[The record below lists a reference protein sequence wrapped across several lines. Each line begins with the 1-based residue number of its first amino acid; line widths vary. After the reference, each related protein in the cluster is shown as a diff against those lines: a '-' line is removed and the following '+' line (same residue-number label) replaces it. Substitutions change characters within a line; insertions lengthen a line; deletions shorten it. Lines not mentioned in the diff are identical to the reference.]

1 MHTNFKL
8 LLYLCFFFPSIQKT
22 MKTFPLNHALLAVLV
37 LALGACSPKNHT
49 MTRSGTAAG
58 TILKIENG
66 QTTTTPMYVPYRL
79 TSDLVEGLS
88 PKNKQLVGLLIE
100 AAQVM
105 DDIFWQQSYGDP
117 TDLVKHKDPAI
128 QAYIRVNYGPWDFLN
143 ANTPFIEG
151 VGQKPEGANFYPK
164 DMTKAEFEAA
174 AANNPALKDT
184 YTMVR
189 RDAAGKLVAI
199 PFSTYFKPQ
208 MERAAAKLRAAAA
221 LAEDA
226 GLKKYLELR
235 AEALLTNQYQP
246 SDFAWMDMKT
256 SPIDV
261 VIGPIETYEDGLFG
275 YKAGAEAYVLLKD
288 IAWSERL
295 SRYAALLPSLQR
307 GLPVAE
313 AYKAEMPGTDSDL
326 NAYDVVFVTG
336 DANSGSKTIAI
347 NLPNDEEVQLK
358 KGTRRLQLKNAMKA
372 KFDKM
377 MLPISDLL
385 IAPDQKKHVTFDA
398 FFATTMFHEVAH
410 GLGIKN
416 TINGKGTV
424 RGALK
429 EQASWLEEGKADIL
443 GLYMIQRMVASGEL
457 KNVDLKDY
465 YVTFCA
471 SIFRSIRF
479 GTGSAH
485 GKANLVRFNY
495 FQERGVF
502 NRDAATGTYRVD
514 YDKLRSA
521 VDSLSDLIL
530 RLQGDGNYEGVVAL
544 WSDKGKVGNELKAD
558 LDRLANAK
566 IPVDIVFEQGKSI
579 LGL

>member
-1 MHTNFKL
+1 M
-8 LLYLCFFFPSIQKT
+8 
-22 MKTFPLNHALLAVLV
+22 ALAFI
-37 LALGACSPKNHT
+37 LALGLSACSNKQKPL
-49 MTRSGTAAG
+49 TRSGTAAG
-58 TILKIENG
+58 TILRVENG
-66 QTTTTPMYVPYRL
+66 QSTTTPMYVPYRL

-88 PKNKQLVGLLIE
+88 VKNKQVVGLLIE

-105 DDIFWQQSYGDP
+105 DDIFWEQTYGNP
-117 TDLVKHKDPAI
+117 RDLTQYTDPAV
-128 QAYIRVNYGPWDFLN
+128 QAYIRVNYGPWDFLH
-143 ANTPFIEG
+143 ANTPFIPG
-151 VGQKPEGANFYPK
+151 VGPKPEGANFYPK
-164 DMTKAEFEAA
+164 DMSKAEFEAA
-174 AANNPALKDT
+174 AATNPALKDP

-189 RDAAGKLVAI
+189 RDANGKLAAI

-208 MERAAAKLRAAAA
+208 MERAAAKIRAAAA
-221 LAEDA
+221 LAEDT
-226 GLKKYLELR
+226 GLRKYLELR
-235 AEALLTNQYQP
+235 AEALLTNQYQA

-288 IAWSERL
+288 LAWSERL
-295 SRYAALLPSLQR
+295 SRYAALLPMLQR
-307 GLPVAE
+307 GLPVADP
-313 AYKAEMPGTDSDL
+313 YKAEMPGTDSDL

-385 IAPDQKKHVTFDA
+385 IVSDQRKHVTFDA

-443 GLYMIQRMVASGEL
+443 GLYMIQKMVETGEL
-457 KNVDLKDY
+457 KNVDIKDY

-502 NRDAATGTYRVD
+502 TRDTVTGTYRVD
-514 YDKLRSA
+514 FEKLRSA

-530 RLQGDGNYEGVVAL
+530 RLQGDGQYDAVLAL
-544 WSDKGKVGNELKAD
+544 WNEKGRVGEMLKAD
-558 LDRLANAK
+558 LNRLAEAK